1 MTALSKKQQAHAAA
15 IHRTPFPQWAHP
27 TPQEAQRVC
36 DLLASVHGMPERPKV
51 LVDRPDDPAG
61 CGSVPSVLDALV
73 RSILS
78 ANTTSKNSTAAKVSM
93 DKVYGRAN
101 YRAVL
106 EGGSAKL
113 EDCIRCGGLAQNK
126 SKAIVNILQ
135 RLELRNGELSLDWLH
150 ELSDEEA
157 MNELISY
164 DSVGIKTASCVL
176 LFCLGR
182 DSFAVDTHVW
192 RITQSLGWLPPN
204 GSTYSQD
211 DPPKKLKQTT
221 NPPSRDQTFYHL
233 DHLLPSHLKYPL
245 HSLLVRHGRGCVR
258 CAANG

>member
-1 MTALSKKQQAHAAA
+1 MTALSKKQQAHATAV
-15 IHRTPFPQWAHP
+15 HRTPFPQWAHP
-27 TPQEAQRVC
+27 TPQEAQQVC
-36 DLLASVHGMPERPKV
+36 DLLASVHGLPQRPNV

-73 RSILS
+73 RTILS

-106 EGGSAKL
+106 QGGPAKL

-135 RLELRNGELSLDWLH
+135 RLEQRNVSELGLEPGKGELSLDWLH
-150 ELSDEEA
+150 ELSDDEA

-182 DSFAVDTHVW
+182 DSFAVDTYVP
-192 RITQSLGWLPPN
+192 ISFCSLCDSCG
-204 GSTYSQD
+204 
-211 DPPKKLKQTT
+211 
-221 NPPSRDQTFYHL
+221 
-233 DHLLPSHLKYPL
+233 
-245 HSLLVRHGRGCVR
+245 
-258 CAANG
+258 